1 MMPLRK
7 LSFFLA
13 LGLILLLLCLM
24 LPVQVA
30 SQELEELDL
39 SSKENGKL
47 RGGMVGSTE
56 ELEHSSSIADGLSSS
71 FAMIMV
77 SELGDET
84 FIIAAIMAMR
94 HSRQIVLAGAL
105 SALYIMTVLSTA
117 LGYIVPNLIDKST
130 AANLAT
136 GLYIFFGFRLFYIA
150 YYADESETEE
160 EIEEVE
166 EKLKAGKKK
175 TGIRA
180 VCANLLTPLF
190 LEAFLLT
197 FSAEWGDRSQIATI
211 ALAAHKNPY
220 AVTVG
225 ACVGHTICTS
235 IAVWGGRLV
244 ATQISQR
251 TVAICGGITFFAFAI
266 WNVMI
271 GFDQGD

>member
-1 MMPLRK
+1 VYVLFYSVCIATRTYTHTVVRLFCLFSSSLSRLNFTKMMPLRK

-160 EIEEVE
+160 EI
-166 EKLKAGKKK
+166 
-175 TGIRA
+175 
-180 VCANLLTPLF
+180 VCVYLMMYSILLL
-190 LEAFLLT
+190 
-197 FSAEWGDRSQIATI
+197 
-211 ALAAHKNPY
+211 
-220 AVTVG
+220 
-225 ACVGHTICTS
+225 
-235 IAVWGGRLV
+235 
-244 ATQISQR
+244 
-251 TVAICGGITFFAFAI
+251 
-266 WNVMI
+266 
-271 GFDQGD
+271 